1 MQIGTVSTDSD
12 PQPRLALRI
21 DGDRILDVPRAAE
34 TAGISVDVSSTLRQH
49 IARRDEERNGLQ
61 RLEEWASGLSAGEGG
76 EAVLDLADV
85 RFHPPVPD
93 PVKFI
98 CVGKNYAAHLDELTR
113 SELIKELP
121 DEPTG
126 FVKLNEVMSGHEA
139 AVARPEGIVK
149 LDYEPEVVFVI
160 GKPAYRVT
168 GDRAMDHVFGLTLF
182 NDLTARE
189 IQKREVRSG
198 TRFWTAKNMP
208 GFAPLGP
215 WVATLDEVGDINNLD
230 IECRVNGE
238 WRMDYNTRDQINKLP
253 DIIEHFSRYLP
264 LHPGDLFAMGSAAG
278 VAVGQPNADELFLR
292 PGDRVDVILKGMMTL
307 STRIIEET

>member
-1 MQIGTVSTDSD
+1 MQIGTISTDSD
-12 PQPRLALRI
+12 PRPRLALRI
-21 DGDRILDVPRAAE
+21 AADRVLDVPRAAE
-34 TAGISVDVSSTLRQH
+34 TSGISVEVSPTLRLH
-49 IARRDEERNGLQ
+49 IARQDDERNGLQ
-61 RLEEWASGLSAGEGG
+61 RLAEWASGLSAGEGG
-76 EAVLDLADV
+76 EAVLDVAEV

-113 SELIKELP
+113 TELIKELP

-126 FVKLNEVMSGHEA
+126 FVKLNEVMSGHDAE
-139 AVARPEGIVK
+139 VARPKGIVK
-149 LDYEPEVVFVI
+149 FDYEPEVVFVI

-168 GDRAMDHVFGLTLF
+168 SDRAMDHVFGLTLF

-215 WVATLDEVGDINNLD
+215 WVATLDEVGDINDLD

-292 PGDRVDVILKGMMTL
+292 PGDRVDVTLKGMMTL
-307 STRIIEET
+307 STRIVEEA

>member
-1 MQIGTVSTDSD
+1 MQIGTISTDDD
-12 PQPRLALRI
+12 PRPRLGVRI
-21 DGDRILDVPRAAE
+21 DAARVLDVSQAAL
-34 TAGISVDVSSTLRQH
+34 ASGKPVDVSPSLRQH
-49 IARRDEERNGLQ
+49 IERLEAERGDLT
-61 RLEEWASGLSAGEGG
+61 RLEEWASSLETGDAGG
-76 EAVLDLADV
+76 AVLDVEDV
-85 RFHPPVPD
+85 QFHPPVPD

-113 SELIKELP
+113 TELIKEMP

-126 FVKLNEVMSGHEA
+126 FVKLNEVMSGHGAE
-139 AVARPEGIVK
+139 VARPKGIVM

-160 GKPAYRVT
+160 GKPAFRVKSA
-168 GDRAMDHVFGLTLF
+168 DAMDHVFGVTLF

-215 WVATLDEVGDINNLD
+215 WVATLDEIRDINDLD

-238 WRMDYNTRDQINKLP
+238 WRMGYNTRDQINKLP

-264 LHPGDLFAMGSAAG
+264 LNPGDLFAMGSAAG

-307 STRIIEET
+307 STNIIEEE